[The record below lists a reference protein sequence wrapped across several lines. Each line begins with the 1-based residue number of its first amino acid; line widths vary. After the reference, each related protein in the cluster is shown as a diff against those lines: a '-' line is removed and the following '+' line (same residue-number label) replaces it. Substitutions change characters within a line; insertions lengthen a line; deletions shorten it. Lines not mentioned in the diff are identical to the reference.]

1 MNKISVVM
9 GYYNRKNLLIKTL
22 ESIQA
27 FTKYENF
34 EVVIVDDASTEDER
48 LEDIVNSYSF
58 DIILHRI
65 LPSEKTH
72 INPCVAYNKAFS
84 LATGDVIVIQNP
96 ECFHSGD
103 IISQASTIQ
112 EGQYYSYHCY
122 SLDKISTDKLRDF
135 DFTKNKG
142 YPFSLENKAIT
153 FDGYSGYYV
162 HKDIRPDAM
171 HFCTAITLKDLNK
184 LGGFDNRF
192 SQGYAFD
199 DREFY
204 DRVLRLGLSIIHV
217 DNPMVFHQNHY
228 NESSKNHLS
237 NPSNSHLYFNV
248 TRRETIIHHGN

>member
-103 IISQASTIQ
+103 IISQASILIIAILLIK
-112 EGQYYSYHCY
+112 
-122 SLDKISTDKLRDF
+122 SLQTNLEISTLQK
-135 DFTKNKG
+135 
-142 YPFSLENKAIT
+142 I
-153 FDGYSGYYV
+153 
-162 HKDIRPDAM
+162 KD
-171 HFCTAITLKDLNK
+171 TL
-184 LGGFDNRF
+184 F
-192 SQGYAFD
+192 
-199 DREFY
+199 
-204 DRVLRLGLSIIHV
+204 
-217 DNPMVFHQNHY
+217 P
-228 NESSKNHLS
+228 
-237 NPSNSHLYFNV
+237 
-248 TRRETIIHHGN
+248 